1 MKDLYKNFFHLF
13 AYMLWGAALAQ
24 SFDTDF
30 NFVSNFEIVVPLTI
44 TGLVFYVVP
53 NWLKSSNSDEKRL
66 CISIDGKKIG
76 TKDHTK
82 SYNDNI
88 SDGIRTLVFS
98 DGSIYEGDI
107 INGERNGKGTF
118 KDISNKYKYVGEWKE
133 SVAEGYGKLTFEE
146 GMVESYE
153 GNFSDDNFDGFGSII
168 WKDGSIYE
176 GNWKKGERNGK
187 GKYTWTDGTIYDG
200 EWYNSARHGM
210 GTETYPDKSYWKG
223 EYIKD
228 ERFKGKW
235 HYPKKK
241 NVNRNPENKV
251 PHDIPND
258 RHRIINEDAEWN
270 GNGSGIFISK
280 NGYLVTNNHV
290 IQNASKVS
298 AEFIYNNEIEIF
310 KVKVIRVDEAN
321 DLAILK
327 IDDKNFKGFKS
338 LPYSIKKSTCDVG
351 TEVYALGYPM
361 ALSLLGKDLKFT
373 DGKISAKSG
382 FQGDVRQYQTT
393 VPIQGGNSG
402 GPLFDIDGNLVGI
415 NSSKIRQDI
424 ADNVSYAIKS
434 DYLVT
439 LINALPQKIPL
450 PSSRILKGKKQTEQ
464 IKKLSDFV
472 PLIKIA

>member
-1 MKDLYKNFFHLF
+1 MKYFFHFL
-13 AYMLWGAALAQ
+13 AYAFWGFALAF
-24 SFDTDF
+24 SFDADF
-30 NFVSNFEIVVPLTI
+30 NFSSSAVETVISLTI
-44 TGLVFYVVP
+44 IGLICYNIP
-53 NWLKSSNSDEKRL
+53 KWLNSSDSSNSDDEEVV
-66 CISIDGKKIG
+66 CISIDGKDIG
-76 TKDHTK
+76 SKAGEYD
-82 SYNDNI
+82 DNI
-88 SDGIRTLVFS
+88 TDGIRTLLYS

-107 INGERNGKGTF
+107 VNGLRDGKGTF
-118 KDISNKYKYVGEWKE
+118 NDLGNFKYVGEWKKGKM
-133 SVAEGYGKLTFEE
+133 EGYGKITYEE
-146 GMVESYE
+146 SETISYE
-153 GNFSDDNFDGFGSII
+153 GNFSDDNYDGFGTCLF
-168 WKDGSIYE
+168 KDGSIYE
-176 GNWKKGERNGK
+176 GNFIKNERNGK
-187 GKYTWTDGTIYDG
+187 GKYTWKDGAIYDG
-200 EWYNSARHGM
+200 EWYDGARHGM
-210 GTETYPDKSYWKG
+210 GIETYPDKSYWKG
-223 EYIKD
+223 EYIKN
-228 ERFKGKW
+228 EQFKGKW
-235 HYPKKK
+235 YYPEKKK
-241 NVNRNPENKV
+241 VKRNPEKRV
-251 PHDIPND
+251 PHEVPED

-270 GNGSGIFISK
+270 GNGSGVFISK

-290 IQNASKVS
+290 IQDASKVS

-327 IDDKNFKGFKS
+327 VDDKKFKGFKS

-382 FQGDVRQYQTT
+382 FQGDIRQYQTT

-402 GPLFDIDGNLVGI
+402 GPLFDINGNLVGI
-415 NSSKIRQDI
+415 NSSKIRQDV

-439 LINALPQKIPL
+439 FINALPQKIPL
-450 PSSRILKGKKQTEQ
+450 PSSRVLNGKKQTEQ

>member
-1 MKDLYKNFFHLF
+1 M
-13 AYMLWGAALAQ
+13 
-24 SFDTDF
+24 
-30 NFVSNFEIVVPLTI
+30 
-44 TGLVFYVVP
+44 
-53 NWLKSSNSDEKRL
+53 
-66 CISIDGKKIG
+66 
-76 TKDHTK
+76 
-82 SYNDNI
+82 
-88 SDGIRTLVFS
+88 
-98 DGSIYEGDI
+98 
-107 INGERNGKGTF
+107 
-118 KDISNKYKYVGEWKE
+118 
-133 SVAEGYGKLTFEE
+133 EGYGKLMFEE
-146 GMVESYE
+146 GEVKSHE
-153 GNFSDDNFDGFGSII
+153 GNFSDNLYDGFGKSLFN
-168 WKDGSIYE
+168 DGGIYE
-176 GNWKKGERNGK
+176 GNFIKGERSGR
-187 GKYTWTDGTIYDG
+187 GKYTWTDGTLYDG
-200 EWYNSARHGM
+200 EWYNGARHGM

-223 EYIKD
+223 EYIKN
-228 ERFKGKW
+228 EQFKGKW
-235 HYPKKK
+235 YYPKKK
-241 NVNRNPENKV
+241 TVKRNPENRV
-251 PHDIPND
+251 PHEIPED
-258 RHRIINEDAEWN
+258 RHRIINEDSEWD
-270 GNGSGIFISK
+270 GNGSGVFISK

-290 IQNASKVS
+290 IQDASIVS

-327 IDDKNFKGFKS
+327 IDDKKFKGFKS

-351 TEVYALGYPM
+351 TAVYALGYPM

-402 GPLFDIDGNLVGI
+402 GPLFDTNGNLVGI

-450 PSSRILKGKKQTEQ
+450 PSSRVLNGKKQTEQ